1 MQFLSP
7 DQIGVVEVKSSRPAW
22 SACPELMTSDD
33 AVIDSSLS
41 ASIVKYEDTFRGFL
55 LNLCV
60 NVRVGVSSRAG
71 CFHGSC

>member
-33 AVIDSSLS
+33 TVIDSSLS
-41 ASIVKYEDTFRGFL
+41 EDTFRGFL

-60 NVRVGVSSRAG
+60 IVRVGVSSRAG